1 MTRLLLVEDDPT
13 SRGFLR
19 AAAAAL
25 PAHVDVAGS
34 VADAR
39 VMATRETYDA
49 WLIDAHLPDG
59 SGVSLLDQLRADG
72 LRTPALAHTAAREP
86 EALDALRA
94 AGFAIALSKPVS
106 AGAWQASIRRVT
118 GADPAS
124 RCEPNAVPAR
134 DTGLVWNTASALRA
148 VGGNAGN
155 AAALRDLFLGELPGT
170 RDTVMRAAA
179 AGDSDAVRQAVHRLR
194 AGCGFVGAEYLDAA
208 AAGLHAAPDAPDML
222 HVFLAAVETTLAQ
235 R

>member
-13 SRGFLR
+13 SRGFLL

-39 VMATRETYDA
+39 VLATRETYDA

-59 SGVSLLDQLRADG
+59 SGVGLLDQLRADG

-94 AGFAIALSKPVS
+94 AGFALALSKPVS
-106 AGAWQASIRRVT
+106 AGAWQAGIRRVT
-118 GADPAS
+118 GADRQPTCDTATPPPA
-124 RCEPNAVPAR
+124 E
-134 DTGLVWNTASALRA
+134 TTLVWNTASALRA

-170 RDTVMRAAA
+170 RDAVVRAAG
-179 AGDSDAVRQAVHRLR
+179 AGESDAVRHAVHRLR
-194 AGCGFVGAEYLDAA
+194 AGCGFVGAERMDAA
-208 AAGLHAAPDAPDML
+208 AAGLHATPGSADAL
-222 HVFLAAVETTLAQ
+222 NAFLAAVELTLAP

>member
-13 SRGFLR
+13 SRGFLL

-39 VMATRETYDA
+39 VLATRETYDA

-59 SGVSLLDQLRADG
+59 SGVGLLDQLRADG

-94 AGFAIALSKPVS
+94 AGFALALSKPVS
-106 AGAWQASIRRVT
+106 AGAWQAGIRRVT
-118 GADPAS
+118 GAD
-124 RCEPNAVPAR
+124 REPTCDMATPPHTEA
-134 DTGLVWNTASALRA
+134 TLVWNTASALRA

-170 RDTVMRAAA
+170 RDAVVRAAG
-179 AGDSDAVRQAVHRLR
+179 AGESDAVRHAVHRLR
-194 AGCGFVGAEYLDAA
+194 AGCGFVGAERMDAA
-208 AAGLHAAPDAPDML
+208 AADLHATPGSPDAL
-222 HVFLAAVETTLAQ
+222 NAFLAAVESTLAP